1 MRSTLIPAALAAAIA
16 AVASGPAAA
25 LTPAST
31 SAATNAAS
39 APTPVQYYYGPHY
52 YGYYGPH
59 YYGPRHYHRGGW
71 VPYPLR
77 GFEDPGYAYHG
88 NVNGCAEDLGYGR
101 WEPCN
106 RGR

>member
-16 AVASGPAAA
+16 AVASLPAAA

-31 SAATNAAS
+31 AAATGPTS
-39 APTPVQYYYGPHY
+39 APMPVQYYYGPRHHY
-52 YGYYGPH
+52 
-59 YYGPRHYHRGGW
+59 RGGW
-71 VPYPLR
+71 VPPRLR
-77 GFEDPGYAYHG
+77 GYEDPGYAYHG

-101 WEPCN
+101 WEPCD